1 MCSVKKI
8 EIIIYNIYIFISHI
22 LTAIINM
29 NSITEMKVAIL
40 SNSVSRANNNLE
52 NNLYNYDEITELL
65 NFIKLAENLSG
76 KTNQLVI
83 IEQLIEKQITNEY
96 VLK

>member
-1 MCSVKKI
+1 
-8 EIIIYNIYIFISHI
+8 
-22 LTAIINM
+22 M

>member
-1 MCSVKKI
+1 
-8 EIIIYNIYIFISHI
+8 
-22 LTAIINM
+22 M

-52 NNLYNYDEITELL
+52 NNWYNYDEITELL